1 MPIQEH
7 GVPADIINA
16 GNFRS
21 LTKRMSDVNSD
32 AWNAHMER
40 FATWQKL
47 RRMAEK
53 KKENPF
59 GATGLTAGK
68 FVTLWVEHCG
78 SDIDHVQR
86 SIKALKNT
94 LEMMDRVNKRIDLRT
109 IKSVYQLRENDK
121 KPVKKAAPDKTANVK
136 FVSSDRE
143 KIAAS
148 LRKAGFT
155 DRQVAA
161 VLVRI

>member
-21 LTKRMSDVNSD
+21 LTKRMNEVNSD

-68 FVTLWVEHCG
+68 FINLWVENCG
-78 SDIDHVQR
+78 SSVDHVQR

-109 IKSVYQLRENDK
+109 VKSVYQLRENDK
-121 KPVKKAAPDKTANVK
+121 KQKVNGDDKKPSNVK
-136 FVSSDRE
+136 FSRDERE

-148 LRKAGFT
+148 LRKNGFT
-155 DRQVAA
+155 DRQIAHI
-161 VLVRI
+161 LVSI